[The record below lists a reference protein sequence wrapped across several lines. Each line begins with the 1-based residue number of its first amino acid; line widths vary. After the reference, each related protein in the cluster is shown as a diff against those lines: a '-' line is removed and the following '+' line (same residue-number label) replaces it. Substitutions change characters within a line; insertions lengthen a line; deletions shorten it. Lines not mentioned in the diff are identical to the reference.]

1 MSWARSSGVELK
13 SESVS
18 GDWVVAIN
26 MGMFDCHVRHGAAA

>member
-1 MSWARSSGVELK
+1 MVVVLELK

-26 MGMFDCHVRHGAAA
+26 EGMIDCQARHGAAACR